1 MGTQWKR
8 KTAFRK
14 SARKLYVIHQG
25 APFRRLQKAITGYAL
40 ECHVALLRQAGGMK
54 PQEEGH
60 RAEKKVVA
68 SRQIHGSREL
78 RQPWGVGGTDS
89 AKAPISGVPK
99 EGADP
104 LPASEV
110 AVVETP
116 FVVPG
121 VWQRI
126 GVES

>member
-1 MGTQWKR
+1 MT
-8 KTAFRK
+8 
-14 SARKLYVIHQG
+14 
-25 APFRRLQKAITGYAL
+25 ITEYAL

-54 PQEEGH
+54 PQEEDR

-78 RQPWGVGGTDS
+78 RQPSRVGGTDS
-89 AKAPISGVPK
+89 AKAPISGAPK

-104 LPASEV
+104 LPASEL

-116 FVVPG
+116 FAVPG

-126 GVES
+126 RSPELGFLRL